1 MKEVYCKTNIDN
13 LGYTRNLTIKKRYKV
28 YSCEEGGYI
37 IIDDMNELCYYK
49 SCYFMNIAEVR
60 NKKINKL
67 LE

>member
-13 LGYTRNLTIKKRYKV
+13 LGYTINLTTKKRYKV
-28 YSCEEGGYI
+28 YSCDI

-60 NKKINKL
+60 NEKIDKL
-67 LE
+67 LEQ